1 MASSPTSDTAQLN
14 AANAAAHTG
23 SGMRGK
29 ASEKYSEQHEMSPVH
44 TLRQASRKMA
54 ATMTVPAGPKCAL
67 ADAARMEAPLAA
79 SGIVEPIAEPTNA
92 SPQ

>member
-1 MASSPTSDTAQLN
+1 
-14 AANAAAHTG
+14 
-23 SGMRGK
+23 
-29 ASEKYSEQHEMSPVH
+29 
-44 TLRQASRKMA
+44 
-54 ATMTVPAGPKCAL
+54 MTVPAGPKCAL

>member
-14 AANAAAHTG
+14 AANAAAHAG
-23 SGMRGK
+23 SGIRGK

-44 TLRQASRKMA
+44 TLRQA
-54 ATMTVPAGPKCAL
+54 
-67 ADAARMEAPLAA
+67 PLAA